1 MTGSYRINYVFLVFE
16 SEPHESEPHECQH
29 LVGVYPSRRDADAV
43 ASRLSALADSVSGS
57 CWYRYTVIPAK
68 IGETR
73 SLLDGEMARGLH
85 KIAGDK

>member
-1 MTGSYRINYVFLVFE
+1 MNGSYRINYVFLVF
-16 SEPHESEPHECQH
+16 ESEPHECQH

-73 SLLDGEMARGLH
+73 SLLDGEMARGVH

>member
-1 MTGSYRINYVFLVFE
+1 MNGSYRINYVFLVFE
-16 SEPHESEPHECQH
+16 SEPECQH

>member
-1 MTGSYRINYVFLVFE
+1 MNGSYRINYVFLVFE
-16 SEPHESEPHECQH
+16 SEPHECQQP
-29 LVGVYPSRRDADAV
+29 VGVYPSRRDADAV